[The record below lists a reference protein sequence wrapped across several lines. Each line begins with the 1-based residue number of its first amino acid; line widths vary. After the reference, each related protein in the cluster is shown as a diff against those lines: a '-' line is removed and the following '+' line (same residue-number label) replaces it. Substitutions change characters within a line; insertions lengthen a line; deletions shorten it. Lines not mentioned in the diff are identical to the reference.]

1 MSTYYQYQDS
11 KLAIMA
17 ELANRGWTI
26 YGYRPDRSDSMTD
39 YYCPA
44 HWDGIAEKNGYVL
57 VVDHSRAGEPV
68 EIKEYTNSQTI
79 DVSLYDK
86 MTKLRAM
93 TIENGATEGEAASAR
108 MRLETIQKK
117 LDEQTEK
124 AKEYKVTGIIPGY
137 MANPPR
143 CNWHLEKDG
152 TYILKGNGILKYSN
166 LYDDYYHYEARKE
179 ATDLYASSPDA
190 WYKKE
195 KERAMLYGYWKTEEE
210 LLNNL
215 ERAKSETENLILQ
228 LEAFRK
234 FISKIDSAAGCM
246 IGTEDETVTYEKV
259 TVTKYKTEIE
269 AVETESGNIKDG
281 QCFILKSNF
290 NYGHNKGQVFR
301 IHETEYNGNV
311 YYHAY
316 KLNKKLTKEC
326 TGSADASNHWNTF
339 GDKFNEWIEKGYIAF
354 CELKEVK
361 KPYEVEKVIKKVVK
375 VVKNETTKEPSDM
388 TKNENSDVAN
398 VKKSY
403 TYDIK
408 QDVDTRDNSTIWI
421 VKVLESLDKSAY
433 IALNKR
439 MKGLGAYYSKF
450 KHGFLFKTDPTSLLA
465 EA

>member
-1 MSTYYQYQDS
+1 MSTYYQYEDA
-11 KLAIMA
+11 KLAIMS

-26 YGYRPDRSDSMTD
+26 HGYRPDRSDSMTD

-57 VVDHSRAGEPV
+57 VIDHSRTGEPV
-68 EIKEYTNSQTI
+68 EIKEYVNSQTI

-108 MRLETIQKK
+108 MRLEAIQEKINT
-117 LDEQTEK
+117 QTEK
-124 AKEYKVTGIIPGY
+124 AKEYKVTGTIPGY

-166 LYDDYYHYEARKE
+166 LWNNYYHYEPYKE
-179 ATDLYASSPDA
+179 DLDLYVSNVNEWKRSRMRKSTYN
-190 WYKKE
+190 WC
-195 KERAMLYGYWKTEEE
+195 KTEEE
-210 LLNNL
+210 KAAYFD
-215 ERAKSETENLILQ
+215 RAENEMKNLISQ

-234 FISKIDSAAGCM
+234 FISKIDSAAGCR
-246 IGTEDETVTYEKV
+246 IGQENETVTYEKV
-259 TVTKYKTEIE
+259 TVTKYKTVME
-269 AVETESGNIKDG
+269 AVETASGEIKDG

-290 NYGHNKGQVFR
+290 NYGHNKGQIFR
-301 IHETEYNGNV
+301 IHKSEYNGNV

-326 TGSADASNHWNTF
+326 TGSADTSNHWNTF
-339 GDKFNEWIEKGYIAF
+339 GDKFTEWIEKGYIAF
-354 CELKEVK
+354 CTLQEVK
-361 KPYEVEKVIKKVVK
+361 KPYEVEKVVKK
-375 VVKNETTKEPSDM
+375 VVKNEAAKESLETTE
-388 TKNENSDVAN
+388 NENSDAVNAE
-398 VKKSY
+398 KSY

-421 VKVLESLDKSAY
+421 VKVLESLDKNAY
-433 IALNKR
+433 IELNKY
-439 MKGLGAYYSKF
+439 MKSLGAYYSKF
-450 KHGFLFKTDPTSLLA
+450 KHGFLFKTDPTSILTKA
-465 EA
+465 

>member
-1 MSTYYQYQDS
+1 MSTYYQYEDA
-11 KLAIMA
+11 KLAIMS

-26 YGYRPDRSDSMTD
+26 HGYREDKSDSMTD

-44 HWDGIAEKNGYVL
+44 HWDGIAEKNGFTL
-57 VVDHSRAGEPV
+57 VINHARAGKAV
-68 EIKEYTNSQTI
+68 EIKEYINPGMI

-86 MTKLRAM
+86 IEKLRAM
-93 TIENGATEGEAASAR
+93 TIENGATEGEAASAK
-108 MRLETIQKK
+108 MRLEAIQKK
-117 LDEQTEK
+117 LNEQTEK
-124 AKEYKVTGIIPGY
+124 VKEYKVTGIIPGY

-166 LYDDYYHYEARKE
+166 LWDNYYQYESYKE
-179 ATDLYASSPDA
+179 DVDLYISNVNE
-190 WYKKE
+190 WKKSRMR
-195 KERAMLYGYWKTEEE
+195 KSTYNWCKTEEE
-210 LLNNL
+210 KAAYF
-215 ERAKSETENLILQ
+215 EHEKSETENLISQ

-234 FISKIDSAAGCM
+234 FISKIDSAAGCR
-246 IGTEDETVTYEKV
+246 IGHEDETVTYEKV

-269 AVETESGNIKDG
+269 AVETESGNIEEG
-281 QCFILKSNF
+281 QCFILKTNF
-290 NYGHNKGQVFR
+290 NYGHNKGQIFR
-301 IHETEYNGNV
+301 IHKSEYKGNV

-326 TGSADASNHWNTF
+326 TGSADTSNHWNTF
-339 GDKFNEWIEKGYIAF
+339 GDKFTEWIEKGYIAF
-354 CELKEVK
+354 CTLQEVK
-361 KPYEVEKVIKKVVK
+361 KPYEVEKVVKK
-375 VVKNETTKEPSDM
+375 VVKNEPAKESLETTE
-388 TKNENSDVAN
+388 NENSDAVNAE
-398 VKKSY
+398 KSY
-403 TYDIK
+403 TYDIR

-439 MKGLGAYYSKF
+439 MKELGAYYSKF

>member
-1 MSTYYQYQDS
+1 MSTYYQYEDA
-11 KLAIMA
+11 KLAIMS

-26 YGYRPDRSDSMTD
+26 HGYRPDRSDSMTD

-57 VVDHSRAGEPV
+57 VIDHSRAGEPV
-68 EIKEYTNSQTI
+68 EIKEYVNSQTI

-93 TIENGATEGEAASAR
+93 TVENGATEGEAASAR
-108 MRLETIQKK
+108 MRLEVIQKK

-124 AKEYKVTGIIPGY
+124 TKEYKVVGAIPGY

-166 LYDDYYHYEARKE
+166 LYNNYYHYNHYREDV
-179 ATDLYASSPDA
+179 DLYISNIDEWKRSRMRKPIYN
-190 WYKKE
+190 WY
-195 KERAMLYGYWKTEEE
+195 KTEEE
-210 LLNNL
+210 KAAHVD
-215 ERAKSETENLILQ
+215 RAENEMKNLISQ
-228 LEAFRK
+228 LEAFKK

-281 QCFILKSNF
+281 QCFILKANF

-301 IHETEYNGNV
+301 IHKSEYNGNV

-326 TGSADASNHWNTF
+326 TGSADTSNHWNTF

-361 KPYEVEKVIKKVVK
+361 KPYDVEKVVKK
-375 VVKNETTKEPSDM
+375 VVKNETTKENLS
-388 TKNENSDVAN
+388 TTENENSDAVNAE
-398 VKKSY
+398 KSY
-403 TYDIK
+403 TYDIR
-408 QDVDTRDNSTIWI
+408 QDIDTRDNSTIWI

-439 MKGLGAYYSKF
+439 MKELGAYYSKF
-450 KHGFLFKTDPTSLLA
+450 KHGFLFKTDPTSILTKA
-465 EA
+465 